1 MKHVVPSSI
10 RPAIVV
16 LSRSLLLALAIALR
30 PLPVA
35 AQTAAAEPPVQ
46 MPEFVVESQRD
57 LPPPESWR
65 YASIPGFEILANS
78 PDGETRR
85 LIRNFQIFQR
95 ALSIVWPGTEQKTTV
110 PVALVLCGAKDQF
123 KLFRPAGKA
132 GEARS
137 DVALASLFFKDRE
150 HGAIVLDLQSSGV
163 ALVSHESLAMLA
175 DVELPD
181 DAPTFAN
188 SASDY
193 RIEHAKQLYREYVRF
208 LLSNDRQRAPAW
220 FEEGLAQLFMG
231 MRIGKKEIV
240 IGQLSDEP
248 YQTPLTASS
257 MALAGLNPRG
267 AAFAPDQQM
276 ARDFRRAQQQLDG
289 YTEKDFNHALAHRDL
304 IPWQEFFTVEHGS
317 ATALNPLGSRWA
329 KQAQAFVHL
338 CLYGRDKRYQKA
350 FLTFLSRVH
359 REPITEALFQD
370 CFKMSYAKMSDDL
383 YGYIR
388 TTAHKYYTLKLIA
401 GTLEDPRPVELR
413 DATETEV
420 GRIKGTALGLAD
432 NKTAARLTL
441 LAAYSRGSRD
451 PELLAAL
458 GLAELAADDQTR
470 AEKFLEAATTA
481 QTGSPRAYLE
491 LARLRF
497 DRATKVTTGG
507 KLNASQVGGILQP
520 LFVGREKS
528 PLLPEIYRLIA
539 DTWSASQDAPRRE
552 NLGVLIEGVTRF
564 PANTALIA
572 KAAALYRQNGFTAEA
587 DELEKFGQVRG
598 K

>member
-35 AQTAAAEPPVQ
+35 AQPAAAEPPVQ
-46 MPEFVVESQRD
+46 LPEFVVESQRD

-65 YASIPGFEILANS
+65 YAEIPGFEILANS

-150 HGAIVLDLQSSGV
+150 HGAIVLDLQSSGA

-267 AAFAPDQQM
+267 AALAPDQQM
-276 ARDFRRAQQQLDG
+276 ARDFRRTQQQLDG
-289 YTEKDFNHALAHRDL
+289 YTEKDFNHALAHRNL

-359 REPITEALFQD
+359 REPVTEALFQD
-370 CFKMSYAKMSDDL
+370 GFKMSYAKMSDEL
-383 YGYIR
+383 HSYIR
-388 TTAHKYYTLKLIA
+388 TTAHKYYTLKLVA
-401 GTLEDPRPVELR
+401 GTLEDPRPVDLR

-441 LAAYSRGSRD
+441 LAAYSRGARD

-497 DRATKVTTGG
+497 DRATKVTAGG
-507 KLNASQVGGILQP
+507 KFNASQVGGILQP

-587 DELEKFGQVRG
+587 DELDKFGRGRG